1 METIDLEQVEST
13 LSNED
18 HDRSQRTRMQL
29 DQIISTLS
37 SMEVSF
43 SLTWLYVWDVMKYR
57 YSSMSED
64 NGFHKAN
71 PKYTIDDVWNALWRD
86 PRFTLEYGVEQLAR
100 SDNPLDHIIARE
112 MIAKLI
118 EDNSGEEE
126 NS

>member
-29 DQIISTLS
+29 DQMISTLS

-43 SLTWLYVWDVMKYR
+43 SLTWLYVWDIMKYK

-86 PRFTLEYGVEQLAR
+86 PRFTLEYGVEQLDDDI
-100 SDNPLDHIIARE
+100 SDW
-112 MIAKLI
+112 LI
-118 EDNSGEEE
+118 ENEFILDDEDMEEE
-126 NS
+126 DE

>member
-43 SLTWLYVWDVMKYR
+43 SLTWLYVWDVMK
-57 YSSMSED
+57 
-64 NGFHKAN
+64 
-71 PKYTIDDVWNALWRD
+71 
-86 PRFTLEYGVEQLAR
+86 
-100 SDNPLDHIIARE
+100 
-112 MIAKLI
+112 
-118 EDNSGEEE
+118 
-126 NS
+126 

>member
-18 HDRSQRTRMQL
+18 HDRSQRIRMQL
-29 DQIISTLS
+29 DQMISTLS

-43 SLTWLYVWDVMKYR
+43 SLTWLYVWDVMKYK

-64 NGFHKAN
+64 NGFHKPN

-86 PRFTLEYGVEQLAR
+86 PRFTLEYGIEQLYDEI
-100 SDNPLDHIIARE
+100 SDW
-112 MIAKLI
+112 LI
-118 EDNSGEEE
+118 ENEFILDDEDMEEE
-126 NS
+126 DE